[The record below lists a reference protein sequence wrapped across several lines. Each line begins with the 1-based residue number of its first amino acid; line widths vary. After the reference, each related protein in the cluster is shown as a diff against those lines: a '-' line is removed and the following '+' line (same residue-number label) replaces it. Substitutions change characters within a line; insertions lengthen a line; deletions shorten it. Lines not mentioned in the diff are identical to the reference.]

1 MEIVIQAVRKRQNNV
16 DILTKKLPNAKVVWD
31 ENLEGGFNTFTK
43 ILKIP
48 FTGYRLHLQ
57 DDAMVPNKLEYYLPE
72 VESIMKDNDIHVMSL
87 YVPQRK
93 FLREQH
99 EKGIR
104 FSEFPNFLT
113 MVACVFSKEATDK
126 MIAFLD
132 VSKEKKHDDSFVQE
146 FLSKHKMK
154 AYVHYP
160 SLVQHSITLKS
171 VMKNPNTDKRQSFC
185 FDKNFISNY
194 LKNKEHE

>member
-31 ENLEGGFNTFTK
+31 ENLEGGFKTFTK

-57 DDAMVPNKLEYYLPE
+57 DDAMVPNDLECYLHE
-72 VESIMKDNDIHVMSL
+72 VETIMQDNDIHVMSV

-93 FLREQH
+93 FLKEQY
-99 EKGIR
+99 EKGVR

-113 MVACVFSKEATDK
+113 MVACVFSKEVTDK
-126 MIAFLD
+126 MIAYLD
-132 VSKEKKHDDSFVQE
+132 IAKENKHDDSFVQE

-160 SLVQHSITLKS
+160 SLVQHSIVLKS

-194 LKNKEHE
+194 LKNQDHE

>member
-31 ENLEGGFNTFTK
+31 ENLEGGFKTFTK

-57 DDAMVPNKLEYYLPE
+57 DDAMVPNDLECYLHE
-72 VESIMKDNDIHVMSL
+72 VETIMKDNDIHVMSL

-93 FLREQH
+93 FLKEQY

-113 MVACVFSKEATDK
+113 MVACVFSNEVTDK
-126 MIAFLD
+126 MIAYLD

-160 SLVQHSITLKS
+160 SLVQHSIVLKS

-194 LKNKEHE
+194 LKNQDHE